1 MNETEYIKK
10 AKEGD
15 KNAFTN
21 LVKMHKNYIYA
32 VIFQIIKNRE
42 DTEDVL
48 QNTFIKI
55 YQKLYMY
62 KGNSKFST
70 WLYRIAVNE
79 ALTHKRLFKYK
90 YTDTLLDVNKIEME
104 TATSKLKND
113 DLKTCILSAIE
124 QLSDSEKLVVT
135 LFYLKEQKVKEIAGI
150 CNKTNNWVKVVL
162 HRARKK
168 LENILQQHKN
178 LIYD

>member
-1 MNETEYIKK
+1 LNEEVLIKD
-10 AKEGD
+10 AKKGS
-15 KNAFTN
+15 KQAFTE
-21 LVKMHKNYIYA
+21 LVKLHKNYIYA
-32 VIFQIIKNRE
+32 VIFQILKNRE
-42 DTEDVL
+42 DTEDVM
-48 QNTFIKI
+48 QNTFIKV
-55 YQKLYMY
+55 YQKLYLY

-79 ALTHKRLFKYK
+79 ALGHKRLFKYK
-90 YTDTLLDVNKIEME
+90 NEANLLDVNNIEME

-113 DLKTCILSAIE
+113 DLKTCILSAID

-168 LENILQQHKN
+168 LENILQQHKS